1 MFIGV
6 AVGLAIVAVVPN
18 APLGLCIG
26 SAVVGIVLAMSRDGW
41 LALLLAVVVVGDVS
55 VLPLLCL
62 AVLPAWLLVT
72 ATPPFIV
79 SARPSPDSD
88 PAPGS

>member
-1 MFIGV
+1 
-6 AVGLAIVAVVPN
+6 
-18 APLGLCIG
+18 
-26 SAVVGIVLAMSRDGW
+26 
-41 LALLLAVVVVGDVS
+41 LLAVVVVGDVS